1 MSALTRP
8 QPEQAIQP
16 DSQHDHVWQNLSA
29 MVDAETLP
37 GEMASCLEFMK
48 HDADIRQRWSEY
60 HLIGDAMRGMQPAHS
75 DFAVRFSER
84 LAAEPTVL
92 APRNW
97 RPRLAVVSF
106 ATFAVVGVVALAMH
120 SQKGPDTFAANAKNA
135 IQAVA
140 VTEESQLA
148 PYLVAHQEFSP
159 MAVASPYQHA
169 VMVVAEERP

>member
-1 MSALTRP
+1 MSALKTP
-8 QPEQAIQP
+8 QA
-16 DSQHDHVWQNLSA
+16 DAQHDHVWQNLSA

-48 HDADIRQRWSEY
+48 HDDDIRQRWSEY
-60 HLIGDAMRGMQPAHS
+60 HLIGDAMRGMNPVHN
-75 DFAVRFSER
+75 DFAVRFNER
-84 LAAEPTVL
+84 LASEPTAL

-97 RPRLAVVSF
+97 APRLAVASF

-120 SQKGPDTFAANAKNA
+120 SQKDPGTFAANLKNSV
-135 IQAVA
+135 QAVA
-140 VTEESQLA
+140 VSGESQLA